1 MSAISGAVGAVLLL
15 AISSHAAPDMPAD
28 TKVLDARIPVTSHR
42 SDVGDDPENLYS
54 GAPQFDWNF
63 FGNQT
68 RMITKYSNDYLAHRH
83 ALGVDYKFYLFED
96 HFFSS
101 PSGEARNKVITDY
114 PVIPIIQF
122 AGIGKTIYT
131 AENGERPHG
140 QNLEEIKAY
149 MKPYPNL
156 IFGGGQAAEIDVI
169 FEWTYPQNYGRT
181 PVGPGGKAFPTAYLD
196 FFESNLKRSSVPYM
210 LQEHNT
216 FYGIS
221 YVAAERA
228 MSLSINQLFY
238 RAHESPCLNLVAG
251 RSASRQYPHPFG
263 VQFSGQ
269 VSMDLSNADA
279 VLTDKAA
286 PIYAMRPCTLRNYAK
301 SYALCRQMLY
311 LSWLNEARFFRWEA
325 GEFTRTKGVPTPLGI
340 FTAKAAENIS
350 KFGNV
355 GPVQTPIA
363 IVREFTNVW
372 SKPEIIYHGP
382 INFTIAGGSPYAT
395 GDYQM
400 HGLVDFFYPHY
411 LQTEWV
417 YDRDM
422 REDFA
427 LSPTPY
433 GNSVDLLLSDVRK
446 EALTRYGLLIWG
458 GVPPES
464 PSSVREKLL
473 SHVKTNRGRV
483 VVFGAAARSMFPEL
497 FADQA
502 PTAVTPGATVTY
514 GNRTFTESSDFLLE
528 SLREGLNTNKL
539 ALKVLASVGDK
550 PLIIECFGGMV
561 LVLSDY
567 GVNHTESVSPKDA
580 RWSPNQLVTDI
591 PHQLLA
597 HAKLLLADEAAR
609 QTLFSVEN
617 KNLHYIVTR
626 PKPGEYILGLFNDK
640 LTSEPFKINS
650 GIGQITSIEEV
661 KFDDGKELLKS
672 AAGGAAYAPTGLR
685 GENVTYVDPKYA
697 GMTAD
702 APTSLRDSPK
712 LPLDYGLSDGQ
723 HIEGR
728 DFRLFRINV
737 KESGVVDI
745 PDIKYAS
752 RPSNRVVAVA
762 GLEDIRHYLQ
772 GMPSFFQWFDGV
784 KVDADVFLSLDDNWV
799 AEQAH
804 WLDRRGVRIVV
815 DGSGIDK
822 ETAASVIAKLS
833 LLKRAPKDLII
844 ASPPQNV
851 VTAAAQAEV
860 RLLAPSAVN
869 KLFQKGQTFKEEAAL
884 NLVALQYKNE
894 EDLYYDLR
902 HFAFRMDI
910 PALRGESGATGFAGS
925 LSPCEELSGD
935 VVSAEPNLVSLNRL
949 IAENRTELG
958 KFKVIK
964 IDSTYLLSKTD
975 VALTED
981 AAALAGLN
989 LKIVVDVRPDQM
1001 HFDRIAFYP
1010 HIPNYDSGMKLY
1022 QEIIKKMATIGAKD
1036 LIIRLADV
1044 CEMGTKEKYIQ
1055 QRDETW
1061 NTFATLAEQQ
1071 NINLHLT
1078 FDRDLRFSTV
1088 ANFSRPNVFVLKG
1101 SKGTP
1106 SSYMG
1111 RTPKTTP

>member
-1 MSAISGAVGAVLLL
+1 MNTISGAVGAVLLL

-83 ALGVDYKFYLFED
+83 VLGVDYKFYLLED
-96 HFFSS
+96 RFFNA
-101 PSGEARNKVITDY
+101 PASGARLKAITDS
-114 PVIPIIQF
+114 PVIPVIQF
-122 AGIGKTIYT
+122 AGIGKTIYP
-131 AENGERPHG
+131 AENNERPYGHK
-140 QNLEEIKAY
+140 LEEIKAY
-149 MKPYPNL
+149 MKPFPNL
-156 IFGGGQAAEIDVI
+156 IFGGGQSAEIDVI

-181 PVGPGGKAFPTAYLD
+181 PVGPGGKALPTAYFD
-196 FFESNLKRSSVPYM
+196 FIESNLKRSSVPYM

-216 FYGIS
+216 HWGIP
-221 YVAAERA
+221 YVAKERA
-228 MSLSINQLFY
+228 MSLSLNQLFY
-238 RAHESPCLNLVAG
+238 RNKESISLNLATG
-251 RSASRQYPHPFG
+251 RSAARQYPHPFG

-269 VSMDLSNADA
+269 LCVEVENADA
-279 VLTDKAA
+279 VSSNNEA
-286 PIYAMRPCTLRNYAK
+286 PIYAIVANRLGPNYTK
-301 SYALCRQMLY
+301 SYALNRQMLY
-311 LSWLNEARFFRWEA
+311 LSWLHEARLFRWEE
-325 GEFTRTKGVPTPLGI
+325 GEFTPKGKYPSPLGI
-340 FTAKAAENIS
+340 FTAKAAANIA
-350 KFGNV
+350 KFGSP

-363 IVREFTNVW
+363 IVREFSNPW
-372 SKPEIIYHGP
+372 SQPQIYKGGKITFAVAGETP
-382 INFTIAGGSPYAT
+382 FSIAEGTAYTA

-400 HGLVDFFYPHY
+400 NGLVDFFYPHF
-411 LQTEWV
+411 LQTEV
-417 YDRDM
+417 AYEQTM
-422 REDFA
+422 GEDFA

-433 GNSVDLLLSDVRK
+433 GDSIDLLLSDVRP

-458 GVPPES
+458 GVPPVS
-464 PSSVREKLL
+464 PSVARDKLL
-473 SHVKTNRGRV
+473 AHVMTNRGRV
-483 VVFGAAARSMFPEL
+483 VLFGAAARSMFPEL

-502 PTAVTPGATVTY
+502 ATLVPPGATITF
-514 GNRTFTESSDFLLE
+514 GDRTFTEASDFMLE
-528 SLREGLNTNKL
+528 PLRDNLDKEKL
-539 ALKVLASVGDK
+539 SLKVLASVGDK
-550 PLIIECFGGMV
+550 PLIVECFGGLV

-567 GVNHTESVSPKDA
+567 GVNETELISPEKA
-580 RWSPNQLVTDI
+580 KWSPDPLLTGI
-591 PHQLLA
+591 PRKLLS
-597 HAKLLLADEAAR
+597 HATQLLADEAAR
-609 QTLFSVEN
+609 QMLFSVDN
-617 KNLHYIVTR
+617 PSLHYVVTR
-626 PKPGEYILGLFNDK
+626 PKKGEYLLGLFNDK
-640 LTSEPFKINS
+640 LTSEAFS
-650 GIGQITSIEEV
+650 ITSHIGEITAMEEI
-661 KFDDGKELLKS
+661 KFDDGKEGLKS
-672 AAGGAAYAPTGLR
+672 AAGGAAYAP
-685 GENVTYVDPKYA
+685 A
-697 GMTAD
+697 G
-702 APTSLRDSPK
+702 LRDSPK
-712 LPLDYGLSDGQ
+712 LPLDYGLSDDK

-728 DFRLFRINV
+728 DFRLFRIYVN
-737 KESGVVDI
+737 ESGVVDI
-745 PDIKYAS
+745 PDIQYAS
-752 RPSNRVVAVA
+752 RPANRVLAVA
-762 GLEDIRHYLQ
+762 GLEDIRQYLQ
-772 GMPSFFQWFDGV
+772 GMSSFFQWFDGV
-784 KVDADVFLSLDDNWV
+784 KVDADAFLSLDDNWV